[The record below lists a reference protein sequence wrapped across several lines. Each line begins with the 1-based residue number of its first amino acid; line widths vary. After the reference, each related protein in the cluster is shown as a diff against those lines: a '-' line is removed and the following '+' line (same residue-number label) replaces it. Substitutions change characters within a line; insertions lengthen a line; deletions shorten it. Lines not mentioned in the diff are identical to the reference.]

1 MQNRVK
7 AVTHQ
12 VAGHFSFVKGAPV
25 FDFRT
30 TPDCV
35 VVQVLGGP
43 GVDWVK
49 YSIYK
54 NGDPTT
60 ASTRPVSRTVVSTG
74 SNEELPFTVKDSQ
87 ILDHLIILSITS
99 RHGDPEYQDDL
110 AELLD
115 RLETLYPKL

>member
-7 AVTHQ
+7 TVMHQ

-30 TPDCV
+30 MPDCV

-43 GVDWVK
+43 DVDWVK

-60 ASTRPVSRTVVSTG
+60 AKTRPVARSVVS
-74 SNEELPFTVKDSQ
+74 SVSDEELPFTIEDSQ
-87 ILDHLIILSITS
+87 ILDHLIILGIVR
-99 RHGDPEYQDDL
+99 RHGDPEHQDDL
-110 AELLD
+110 AEMLD